1 MVKKLIF
8 DFGANHGQNFDYFL
22 SKADIVIAIEANTKI
37 CRDLRLKYKKFDK

>member
-22 SKADIVIAIEANTKI
+22 SKADIVIAIEQI
-37 CRDLRLKYKKFDK
+37 LKFAGI